1 MNVDEIRE
9 RYQRALD
16 AKPSKG
22 DYTPAGID
30 ALTDSVCD
38 IPELLDQNRRYANQ
52 IANTSHA
59 LQAALDEYVTPRFQQ
74 LEALAEWHET
84 KAEKARR
91 FPGVGDEAVMR
102 KAADVHIDAARRI
115 RAALRGPEEV

>member
-52 IANTSHA
+52 IANFGHQ
-59 LQAALDEYVTPRFQQ
+59 LQALIDEHVTPRAQK
-74 LEALAEWHET
+74 LAAIHELAEQIADHYGDQWDHTPLCLNE
-84 KAEKARR
+84 
-91 FPGVGDEAVMR
+91 PGCPLCQILDATQEA
-102 KAADVHIDAARRI
+102 
-115 RAALRGPEEV
+115 